1 MVKKVFDILMSDA
14 QKKVRDEVRAFV
26 RDDIKPEL
34 LIKMDAKQIEYPYDF
49 VKAAAKKNLLGLRF
63 PKKYGGRGLDWVTEM
78 AACEEV
84 GVLGAGLGC
93 SYVMVSIVGEAL
105 NKFGTEAQK
114 QKYLAPIIKGEKVS
128 GEGLTEPRGGS
139 DFFGTISTA
148 IKKGDKYILNGEKR
162 FVAGGQG
169 SDFFL
174 VYAKTDL
181 KAKPH
186 ESLTAF
192 IVERNDGVK
201 VEEQYEVLGFRGM
214 GAARI
219 VMKNIEVPED
229 RIVGEL
235 NGGRHIFN
243 AMMVPER
250 LTSGG
255 GMLGTGRATMEVAI
269 RYADKRYAFGAP
281 IKAYEG
287 INFKVAD
294 VMTKLDAA
302 WGLLYRAAKT
312 ADAANEGAK
321 ISHEELRKVVSQA
334 KLFCTEAGY
343 EAVYEAMQIIGGIA
357 YTDVYPIERL
367 FRDARLSTIWTGSS
381 EVMKLIIQNE
391 IFREV
396 LSEPKNL
403 KRNIE
408 LDTPGAHKTVE
419 KVYKGDISQYL
430 PK

>member
-1 MVKKVFDILMSDA
+1 MFDILMNKE
-14 QKKVRDEVRAFV
+14 QKKVRDEIRSFV
-26 RDDIKPEL
+26 RDDIPPEL
-34 LIKMDAKQIEYPYDF
+34 LIKMDAKEIEYPNEF
-49 VKAAAKKNLLGLRF
+49 VKKAAKKNLLGLRF
-63 PKKYGGRGLDWVTEM
+63 PKKYGGRELDWVTEM
-78 AACEEV
+78 AACEEI
-84 GVLGAGLGC
+84 GVLGLGLGC

-105 NKFGTEAQK
+105 NKFGTEEQK
-114 QKYLAPIIKGEKVS
+114 EKYLAPIIKGEKIS

-148 IKKGDKYILNGEKR
+148 VKNNDRFILNGEKR

-169 SDFFL
+169 SDFFII
-174 VYAKTDL
+174 YAKTDM

-186 ESLTAF
+186 ESITAF
-192 IVERNDGVK
+192 IVERDDGVE

-219 VMKNIEVPED
+219 VMKNVEIPVD

-250 LTSGG
+250 LTSGAG
-255 GMLGTGRATMEVAI
+255 AVGTGRAAMEVAI
-269 RYADKRYAFGAP
+269 RYADKREAFGFK
-281 IKAYEG
+281 IRTFQG
-287 INFKVAD
+287 ISFKVCDA
-294 VMTKLDAA
+294 MTSLDAA
-302 WGLLYRAAKT
+302 RGLLYRAARM
-312 ADAANEGAK
+312 ADAAEIGAYITHK
-321 ISHEELRKVVSQA
+321 QLRKVISQA
-334 KLFCTEAGY
+334 KLVATEAGY
-343 EAVYEAMQIIGGIA
+343 QAVYDAMQIIGGIA

-391 IFREV
+391 IFREI
-396 LSEPKNL
+396 LGEPKNL

-419 KVYKGDISQYL
+419 KVYKGDLSKYL
-430 PK
+430 LINQKK

>member
-1 MVKKVFDILMSDA
+1 MIDILMTEA

-26 RDDIKPEL
+26 RDDIPPEL
-34 LIKMDAKQIEYPYDF
+34 LIKMDAKEIEYPYDF
-49 VKAAAKKNLLGLRF
+49 VKKAAKKNLLGFRF
-63 PKKYGGRGLDWVTEM
+63 PKKYGGRGLDWVTEL

-105 NKFGTEAQK
+105 NKFGTEEQK

-148 IKKGDKYILNGEKR
+148 LKKDDNFILNGEKR

-174 VYAKTDL
+174 IYAKTDL
-181 KAKPH
+181 EAKPH
-186 ESLTAF
+186 ESITAF
-192 IVERNDGVK
+192 IVERDDGVQ

-219 VMKNIEVPED
+219 VMKNIEIPED
-229 RIVGEL
+229 RIIGEL

-250 LTSGG
+250 LTSGAG
-255 GMLGTGRATMEVAI
+255 ALGTGRAAMEVAI
-269 RYADKRYAFGAP
+269 RYADKRYAFGSP
-281 IKAYEG
+281 IRAYQG
-287 INFKVAD
+287 ISFKIAD

-302 WGLLYRAAKT
+302 RGLLHRAAKM
-312 ADAANEGAK
+312 ADAVNEGTK
-321 ISHEELRKVVSQA
+321 IPHEELRKVVSQA
-334 KLFCTEAGY
+334 KLFGTEAGY

-396 LSEPKNL
+396 LGEPKNL

-430 PK
+430 PE

>member
-1 MVKKVFDILMSDA
+1 MFDILMTEV
-14 QKKVRDEVRAFV
+14 QRKVRDEVRAFV
-26 RDDIKPEL
+26 RDDIPPEL
-34 LIKMDAKQIEYPYDF
+34 VIKMDAKEIDYPNEFIE
-49 VKAAAKKNLLGLRF
+49 KAAKKNLLGLRF
-63 PKKYGGRGLDWVTEM
+63 PKEYGGRGLDWVTEL
-78 AACEEV
+78 AAVEEV

-114 QKYLAPIIKGEKVS
+114 KKYLAPIIKGEKIS
-128 GEGLTEPRGGS
+128 AEGLTEPRGGS

-148 IKKGDKYILNGEKR
+148 IKKGETFILNGEKR

-169 SDFFL
+169 ADFFL
-174 VYAKTDL
+174 IYAKTDL

-192 IVERNDGVK
+192 IVERDDGVK
-201 VEEQYEVLGFRGM
+201 VEEQYEVMGFHGM

-219 VMKNIEVPED
+219 VMKNIEIPED

-235 NGGRHIFN
+235 NGGRHVFN
-243 AMMVPER
+243 AMMIPER
-250 LTSGG
+250 LTSGAG
-255 GMLGTGRATMEVAI
+255 AVGTARAAMEVAI
-269 RYADKRYAFGAP
+269 RYADKRYAFGLP
-281 IKAYEG
+281 IRRFEG
-287 INFKVAD
+287 INFKVCDA
-294 VMTKLDAA
+294 MTGLDAA
-302 WGLLYRAAKT
+302 RGLLYHAARM
-312 ADAANEGAK
+312 ADARDAGAD
-321 ISHEELRKVVSQA
+321 ISYKQLRKVVSQA
-334 KLFCTEAGY
+334 KLFATEAGY
-343 EAVYEAMQIIGGIA
+343 QAVYDAMQIIGGIA

-419 KVYKGDISQYL
+419 KVYKEDISKYL

>member
-1 MVKKVFDILMSDA
+1 MIDILMTEA
-14 QKKVRDEVRAFV
+14 QKKVRDEVRVFV

-34 LIKMDAKQIEYPYDF
+34 LIKMDAKQVEYPYDF

-63 PKKYGGRGLDWVTEM
+63 PKKYGGRGLDWVTEL

-105 NKFGTEAQK
+105 NKFGTEEQK
-114 QKYLAPIIKGEKVS
+114 QKYLTPIIKGEKVS

-139 DFFGTISTA
+139 DFYGTISTA
-148 IKKGDKYILNGEKR
+148 IKKGDKFILNGEKR

-169 SDFFL
+169 SDFFI

-192 IVERNDGVK
+192 IVERNDGVQ

-219 VMKNIEVPED
+219 VMKNVEIPED
-229 RIVGEL
+229 RIVGQL
-235 NGGRHIFN
+235 NGGRHLFN
-243 AMMVPER
+243 TMMVPER
-250 LTSGG
+250 LTSGAG
-255 GMLGTGRATMEVAI
+255 AIGTARAAMEVAI
-269 RYADKRYAFGAP
+269 RYADKREAFGFK
-281 IKAYEG
+281 IRMFQG
-287 INFKVAD
+287 INFKVCDA
-294 VMTKLDAA
+294 MTGLDAA
-302 WGLLYRAAKT
+302 RGLLYRAARM
-312 ADAANEGAK
+312 ADAAAGGAN
-321 ISHEELRKVVSQA
+321 ISHKELRKVISQA
-334 KLFCTEAGY
+334 KLYATEAGY
-343 EAVYEAMQIIGGIA
+343 QAVYDAMQIIGGIA
-357 YTDVYPIERL
+357 YTDVFPIERL

-381 EVMKLIIQNE
+381 EVMKLIIQDE
-391 IFREV
+391 IFDEV
-396 LSEPKNL
+396 LNEPKNL

-408 LDTPGAHKTVE
+408 LDTPGANKTVE
-419 KVYKGDISQYL
+419 KVYKGDPSKYL

>member
-1 MVKKVFDILMSDA
+1 MFDILLTEEE
-14 QKKVRDEVRAFV
+14 KKVRDEVRAFV
-26 RDDIKPEL
+26 RDDISPEL
-34 LIKMDAKQIEYPYDF
+34 LIKMDAKEIEYPYEF
-49 VKAAAKKNLLGLRF
+49 IQKASKKNLLGLRF
-63 PKKYGGRGLDWVTEM
+63 PKKYGGRGLNWVTEM

-93 SYVMVSIVGEAL
+93 SYVMPTIVGEAL
-105 NKFGTEAQK
+105 NKFGTEEQK
-114 QKYLAPIIKGEKVS
+114 QKYLSPVIKGEKIS

-139 DFFGTISTA
+139 DFYGTISTA

-174 VYAKTDL
+174 VYAKTDM

-192 IVERNDGVK
+192 IVERDDGVK
-201 VEEQYEVLGFRGM
+201 VEEQYETLGFRGM

-219 VMKNIEVPED
+219 VMKNVEVPED
-229 RIVGEL
+229 RIIGEL

-243 AMMVPER
+243 TMMVPER
-250 LTSGG
+250 LTSGAG
-255 GMLGTGRATMEVAI
+255 AVGTGRACIEVAI
-269 RYADKRYAFGAP
+269 RYADKRHAFGMP
-281 IKAYEG
+281 IRRFEG
-287 INFKVAD
+287 ISFKIAD
-294 VMTKLDAA
+294 VVTKLDAA
-302 WGLLYRAAKT
+302 RCLLYRAARM
-312 ADAANEGAK
+312 ADAVNEGTK
-321 ISHEELRKVVSQA
+321 IPHTVLRKVVSQA
-334 KLFCTEAGY
+334 KLFGTDAGY
-343 EAVYEAMQIIGGIA
+343 DCAYEAMQIIGGIG

-367 FRDARLSTIWTGSS
+367 FRDARLSTIWTGSN
-381 EVMKLIIQNE
+381 EVMKMIIQNE
-391 IFREV
+391 IFREL

-403 KRNIE
+403 KRDVE
-408 LDTPGAHKTVE
+408 LDTPGASKTVE